1 MSAFVGR
8 MLFTAMPCQ
17 VMIAGLAYA
26 ECAWVSC
33 EETTESQQPRLRPP
47 TSADSPGRSVQ
58 WQREKDAMKSGD
70 YMVHVDTETRT
81 ISRMVDVVRDSKSF
95 ILSTITKYLCLPDT
109 IDPRGPK
116 GRQ

>member
-1 MSAFVGR
+1 
-8 MLFTAMPCQ
+8 
-17 VMIAGLAYA
+17 MI
-26 ECAWVSC
+26 
-33 EETTESQQPRLRPP
+33 
-47 TSADSPGRSVQ
+47 
-58 WQREKDAMKSGD
+58 
-70 YMVHVDTETRT
+70 HVDTETRT